1 MKNYEEMAQ
10 SVLNRRDTEKKRR
23 KKAFLIGAPCAA
35 AVLVGV
41 VGVGTVAFAN
51 RPHVNFLV
59 DHPGAADGSG
69 TLSDSAVVSTVAG
82 VDKPES
88 NPEIGTIDIAIDSKP
103 FKPDYTNPNS
113 GINDIHVLEIDKIN
127 IDVNE
132 PVLDP
137 DDFTKYELEA
147 LDSFYGLRFNR
158 LAECYPTWKLSH
170 DKLGVYRRE
179 TNDGVVASLE
189 MYHTLNTLV
198 YTTENDAKVTVSA
211 QYTKFIPVSSEVLT
225 DDKPV
230 IIPEPETYTEYDEN
244 GNVIGQ
250 VAAGYNPGDPSRVNC
265 YPDEGVSTVNGYEA
279 LIYRESSGSFLA
291 DLDMNSR
298 VRITAE
304 GLSEEEF
311 LEVLDNFTK

>member
-10 SVLNRRDTEKKRR
+10 SVLNRRDTEIKRR

-41 VGVGTVAFAN
+41 VGVGAIAIAN
-51 RPHVNFLV
+51 RPVINTTF
-59 DHPGAADGSG
+59 AADGSG
-69 TLSDSAVVSTVAG
+69 TMSDSAVASAVVG
-82 VDKPES
+82 IDKPES
-88 NPEIGTIDIAIDSKP
+88 NPEIGIIDIATDP
-103 FKPDYTNPNS
+103 NPYKPDYTNPNS
-113 GINDIHVLEIDKIN
+113 GQNDIHVLKIDTIN
-127 IDVNE
+127 INHSNTILDLNDFNE
-132 PVLDP
+132 Y
-137 DDFTKYELEA
+137 KLEA

-158 LAECYPTWKLSH
+158 LAESYPAWKLSH
-170 DKLGVYRRE
+170 DKLGVYKRE

-198 YTTENDAKVTVSA
+198 YTTENNAKVTVSA
-211 QYTKFIPVSSEVLT
+211 QYTKFMPISSEVLT

-230 IIPEPETYTEYDEN
+230 SIPEPETHTEYDEN

-250 VAAGYNPGDPSRVNC
+250 AAAGYDPTKNPNKPT
-265 YPDEGVSTVNGYEA
+265 PDEGVSTVNGYEA
-279 LIYRESSGSFLA
+279 LIYRDSNGSFLA
-291 DLDMNSR
+291 DLDMSSR